1 MRTEKFIRGSNTIT
15 EFRPEAKNS
24 MVKPEVKKQFFQG
37 RGASRVRMYKTKDGR
52 TFLADKFDQ
61 TFNQGIQLKMKPKN
75 FKAYSI
81 DPRVIY

>member
-1 MRTEKFIRGSNTIT
+1 
-15 EFRPEAKNS
+15 
-24 MVKPEVKKQFFQG
+24 
-37 RGASRVRMYKTKDGR
+37 MYKTKDGR